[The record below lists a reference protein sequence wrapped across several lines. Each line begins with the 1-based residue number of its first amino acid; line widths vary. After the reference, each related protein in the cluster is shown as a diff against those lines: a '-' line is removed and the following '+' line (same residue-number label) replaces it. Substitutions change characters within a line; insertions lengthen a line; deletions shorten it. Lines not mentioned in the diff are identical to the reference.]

1 MVLVKFYDEGLDT
14 EELKKEY
21 FLKLNSNSRFKD
33 LDELQYRINE
43 YFDNMHKAHRPY
55 TISGLALWLGVTTK
69 TLRSWEKDYGDTIYT
84 DIIKFAKQRVENYAE
99 ESLYDNRK
107 SSGAKFVLENYFDL
121 AEKHNVETNVNVKL
135 EDVLDD

>member
-1 MVLVKFYDEGLDT
+1 MKFYDEGLDT

-21 FLKLNSNSRFKD
+21 FLKLNSNTRFKN
-33 LDELQYRINE
+33 LDELQMRINE
-43 YFDNMHKAHRPY
+43 YFDYMHKEGRPY

-107 SSGAKFVLENYFDL
+107 TSGAKFVLENYFDL
-121 AEKHNVETNVNVKL
+121 AEKHEVETNVNVKL

>member
-1 MVLVKFYDEGLDT
+1 MKFYDEGLDT

-21 FLKLNSNSRFKD
+21 FLKLNSNTRFKN
-33 LDELQYRINE
+33 LDELQMRINK
-43 YFDNMHKAHRPY
+43 YFDYMHKEGRPY

-107 SSGAKFVLENYFDL
+107 TSGAKFVLENYFDL
-121 AEKHNVETNVNVKL
+121 AEKHEVETNVNVKL

>member
-1 MVLVKFYDEGLDT
+1 MKFYDEGLDA

-21 FLKLNSNSRFKD
+21 FLKLNSNTRFKT
-33 LDELQYRINE
+33 LEELQMRINE
-43 YFDNMHKAHRPY
+43 YFDVMHREGRPY
-55 TISGLALWLGVTTK
+55 TMSGLALWLGVTTK

-121 AEKHNVETNVNVKL
+121 AEKHNVETSVNVKL